1 MSVITRSALESSA
14 EAFVGFCGTERQK
27 RELRRRQLLEQH
39 RVRQPESDAATRGED
54 DIDTEAASSQ
64 LPSHPPPAAAALC
77 VFKDEDAVQLERCI
91 SSIDISTEQEMR
103 RVAQEIL
110 SVCSK
115 IVRVPAENVVE
126 SDCACRKRA
135 ALDSGMCPGQQLWF
149 SKIANER
156 VVGVL
161 LRIAQFSKKDA
172 TRALVCSAL
181 EHIAFFESGRFVMT
195 SDTIIPILL
204 HMANHIRQ
212 EKAVISLLR
221 IFPAFCCGARTKA
234 CFEAFVKLGCA
245 ALDVGCPHVIEL
257 YFVAF
262 EQLSLPSDFEAE
274 SIDDDNRQQVF
285 AACSDFLMR
294 PSLVGLLTRADQ
306 IDGMTSSALGSL
318 CHAFLRFTSRPKG
331 IQLLSNDAGRSAIL
345 RLLMKI
351 DDPRICLNMTCNLAC
366 MVRYFPASHYSH
378 VLQVMCH
385 CSAVAPFCSAQRHS
399 NGFNINILTI
409 LKEVAGHSFD
419 SVDASQLSIFRPF
432 ATTLLRMAACTD
444 GWSSLQDDD
453 PMRVFDRHH
462 ILNCKMT
469 VLNTASKIFSATDT
483 GSCGR

>member
-27 RELRRRQLLEQH
+27 RELCRRQLLEQH

-54 DIDTEAASSQ
+54 DTDTEAVSPAASSQ

-110 SVCSK
+110 TVCSN

-126 SDCACRKRA
+126 REWAWLGECACRKRA
-135 ALDSGMCPGQQLWF
+135 ALDSGMCPAQQLWF

-195 SDTIIPILL
+195 SDTITPILL
-204 HMANHIRQ
+204 HMANHVRE

-221 IFPAFCCGARTKA
+221 IFPAFCCGTRTQA

-245 ALDVGCPHVIEL
+245 ALGVGCPRVIEL
-257 YFVAF
+257 
-262 EQLSLPSDFEAE
+262 
-274 SIDDDNRQQVF
+274 
-285 AACSDFLMR
+285 
-294 PSLVGLLTRADQ
+294 
-306 IDGMTSSALGSL
+306 L
-318 CHAFLRFTSRPKG
+318 CCF
-331 IQLLSNDAGRSAIL
+331 
-345 RLLMKI
+345 
-351 DDPRICLNMTCNLAC
+351 
-366 MVRYFPASHYSH
+366 
-378 VLQVMCH
+378 
-385 CSAVAPFCSAQRHS
+385 
-399 NGFNINILTI
+399 
-409 LKEVAGHSFD
+409 
-419 SVDASQLSIFRPF
+419 
-432 ATTLLRMAACTD
+432 
-444 GWSSLQDDD
+444 
-453 PMRVFDRHH
+453 
-462 ILNCKMT
+462 
-469 VLNTASKIFSATDT
+469 
-483 GSCGR
+483 